1 MQSVSPEL
9 NTFTAFVRRNRWHFL
24 VWATV
29 ALLLRVFFL
38 LKFRLLTDDSM
49 IYGEIAKNWLQH
61 GVFGQTFEQGPEPTL
76 IRMPGYPLF
85 LVLTWIVAG
94 VEHYTA
100 ALIVQV
106 MVDVITCF
114 AIADIARRISS
125 DRAAKV
131 AFVLAALC
139 PFFANYSAVALTETW
154 AIFFAA
160 LAINCAVATFD
171 DPTKRTRWVICGVGL
186 AGGILL
192 RPDGGILLA
201 VIGGCALVMAL
212 RIRSRQIVSAALLTT
227 VIALAPLVPWAI
239 RNWRVFRVFQP
250 LTPINANMPWE
261 FVPHGFQR
269 WARTWIADYSSVE
282 DVWFK
287 VAGSEVTVNDLP
299 PRAIDDEMQ
308 RQQTDELFNRYVAN
322 GNAISPEIDAGFNEL
337 ARERIRRHP
346 VRYYMGLPLLRATD
360 LWLRPRTEMLPIDS
374 HWWRLSEDDPPQF
387 RWSVLLGAINLV
399 YLAAA
404 VVALVRGRVRY
415 AALLIAFAVVRTAF
429 LAWMP
434 NPEPRY
440 VLECYPAVIA
450 MAGAAFGRKR
460 AESREGIPG
469 STASRISSCC

>member
-9 NTFTAFVRRNRWHFL
+9 NTFRAFVRRNRWHFL
-24 VWATV
+24 VWAIV
-29 ALLLRVFFL
+29 ALVFRIFFL

-61 GVFGQTFEQGPEPTL
+61 GVFGQTFEQGAEPTL

-100 ALIVQV
+100 VLIAQV
-106 MVDVITCF
+106 IVDVITCF
-114 AIADIARRISS
+114 VIADLARRIAS
-125 DRAAKV
+125 DHAAKL

-139 PFFANYSAVALTETW
+139 PFFANYAAVGLTETW

-160 LAINCAVATFD
+160 VAMDAAVAAFD
-171 DPTKRTRWVICGVGL
+171 QPMRRIRWMVCGVAL
-186 AGGILL
+186 AGGIML

-201 VIGGCALVMAL
+201 AVGAYALVMAV
-212 RIRSRQIVSAALLTT
+212 RRRSRQIVIATVLMA
-227 VIALAPLVPWAI
+227 VIALAPLVPWTL
-239 RNWRVFRVFQP
+239 RNWRVFHVFQP

-269 WARTWIADYSSVE
+269 WVRTWIADYSSVE

-287 VAGSEVTVNDLP
+287 VAGGEVTVNDLP
-299 PRAIDDEMQ
+299 PRATADEVQ
-308 RQQTDELFNRYVAN
+308 RRRTEELFERYAAN
-322 GNAISPEIDAGFNEL
+322 GNAISPELDAAFNEL
-337 ARERIRRHP
+337 ARERIRLHP
-346 VRYYMGLPLLRATD
+346 LRYYIGLPLLRAAD
-360 LWLRPRTEMLPIDS
+360 LWLRPRTEMLPIDP

-387 RWSVLLGAINLV
+387 QWSALLGAINLV

-404 VVALVRGRVRY
+404 IVALIRGRVRY
-415 AALLIAFAVVRTAF
+415 AMLFIAFAVVRTAF

-460 AESREGIPG
+460 AESQECIAA
-469 STASRISSCC
+469 STSSEN